1 MLRPCRVS
9 TRDPIPIEAFDRTRG
24 TREEE
29 CRCSIV
35 VLCSSSSMDEF
46 PPVLPPKRDKRPVSS
61 SATIISNR
69 SRSNDESK
77 HSLILSSSTSST
89 KIKPERD
96 NDACIQLIVDDI
108 NQIVEKY
115 TRELDEA
122 LRTKTNVRSPSM
134 DQLPSKPSL
143 VPQNSSDTL
152 FESQISKITKSTT
165 TKTTVNDGQGN
176 IDRKE
181 SSQVYNEMD
190 CSIHSPKGDIQT
202 QKFTLIH
209 RQKSKDDNEQ
219 EKTIITSR
227 LTPSNPVD
235 NDPPPLPP
243 KGKTGQSSLAEWH
256 EKGFSVQTL
265 LIQS

>member
-1 MLRPCRVS
+1 
-9 TRDPIPIEAFDRTRG
+9 
-24 TREEE
+24 
-29 CRCSIV
+29 
-35 VLCSSSSMDEF
+35 MDEF

-89 KIKPERD
+89 KIKPDKD

-122 LRTKTNVRSPSM
+122 LRTKTNVRSPSI
-134 DQLPSKPSL
+134 DQLPSKPSIG
-143 VPQNSSDTL
+143 TL
-152 FESQISKITKSTT
+152 FETQISKITKSTT

-190 CSIHSPKGDIQT
+190 CSVHSPKGDMQT
-202 QKFTLIH
+202 QKFTLTH

-227 LTPSNPVD
+227 ITPSN

-243 KGKTGQSSLAEWH
+243 KGKTGQSSLAEW
-256 EKGFSVQTL
+256 Q
-265 LIQS
+265 